1 MIAICPVGPPK
12 LMNPSLIQKRAAS
25 RNDTPCVGSVPV
37 PGSGVVA
44 PSGPAM
50 RTELRERLG
59 LAGFGERTK
68 ARGALWVACEV
79 GVVSLQQGDGRAGL
93 LGRFPISA
101 DVRVLLGQLLVEP
114 TVGCASAVGPGDG
127 RFEQWDRLAR
137 PPERAKRLA

>member
-37 PGSGVVA
+37 SDSRVVA

-59 LAGFGERTK
+59 RAGFGERPK
-68 ARGALWVACEV
+68 ALGALGVGREG
-79 GVVSLQQGDGRAGL
+79 GVVSLQQGNRRAGL
-93 LGRFPISA
+93 VSRLLISA
-101 DVRVLLGQLLVEP
+101 DVRVLL
-114 TVGCASAVGPGDG
+114 
-127 RFEQWDRLAR
+127 
-137 PPERAKRLA
+137 